1 MTCPELVQLELLA
14 EVDALAEAL
23 GQWADQ
29 SPPWQPARPCTALV
43 RRLLER
49 VRLIRLRL
57 ESPLVV
63 AIIGGTGVGKSALAN
78 ALAGDQV
85 AKTDR
90 SRPTTRQPTLV
101 CRPSTTPE
109 MFGIEPDSVTV
120 VHRDLPALAN
130 LVLVDCPDPDTT
142 ESPEAPDT
150 NLARLRHILPHC
162 DVLLVAT
169 TQQKYRSARVADE
182 LAAAA
187 AGARLVFVQTHADV
201 DQDIRDDWRQVLE
214 PHYTPGH
221 VYLVDS
227 LAALADA
234 GNGLEPRGE
243 FAGLMDLL
251 TRQLAGAAAAR
262 VRRANLL
269 DLAEETLG
277 ACRQRLDAA
286 IPAIAALEE
295 AIELQRA
302 RLAARLTGPMRDELL
317 ASRRVWENRILGQIA
332 ARWGFSPFAL
342 LLRSYQGVG
351 GLFFGALVFRARTP
365 AQVALWGAIEG
376 VRTWRRHRRER
387 QAEARAARALAGCWD
402 QTDLRAAALVI
413 DGYSMEAGLPREAA
427 GLDAVAAEAAAA
439 GESFV
444 GGVASE
450 VDSLVGRMAKRH
462 SNWFTRWRY
471 ELLLGGMIG
480 YLLYRPARNF
490 FYDSW
495 LNPETRPLGLDF
507 YLLSLFWL
515 LVWCGL
521 LMWSFSSRLRS
532 GLRREIDKLA
542 EGWAG
547 PQPAAGVFARLE
559 EECRRVQ
566 RYREELQ
573 RLHEHV
579 AALRNRVTA
588 PEEPLGFRVQGRGA
602 SGRDEGVTR

>member
-1 MTCPELVQLELLA
+1 MACPELAQLELLA

-29 SPPWQPARPCTALV
+29 SPPWQPARPCAALV

-57 ESPLVV
+57 EAPLVI
-63 AIIGGTGVGKSALAN
+63 AIIGGTGVGKSALVN

-101 CRPSTTPE
+101 CRPATTPE
-109 MFGIEPDSVTV
+109 TLGIEPDGVTV

-201 DQDIRDDWRQVLE
+201 DQDIRNDWRHVLQ
-214 PHYTPGH
+214 PNYAPGH
-221 VYLVDS
+221 IYLVDS
-227 LAALADA
+227 LTALADA
-234 GNGLEPRGE
+234 QSGLEPRGE

-286 IPAIAALEE
+286 MPAVAALEE
-295 AIELQRA
+295 AVGLQRG

-332 ARWGFSPFAL
+332 ARWGLSPFSL
-342 LLRSYQGVG
+342 LLRTYQGVG

-365 AQVALWGAIEG
+365 AQIALWGAIEG
-376 VRTWRRHRRER
+376 IRTWRRRRREH

-402 QTDLRAAALVI
+402 QSDLRAAALVI
-413 DGYSMEAGLPREAA
+413 DGYAAEAGLPREAA
-427 GLDAVAAEAAAA
+427 SLEAVAAEAAAA
-439 GESFV
+439 GEGFV
-444 GGVASE
+444 AGVASE
-450 VDSLVGRMAKRH
+450 VDALVGRMAKRH
-462 SNWFTRWRY
+462 GHWFTRWRY

-495 LNPETRPLGLDF
+495 FDPQSRPLGLDF

-515 LVWCGL
+515 FVWGGL
-521 LMWSFSSRLRS
+521 LMWGFSSRLRR
-532 GLRREIDKLA
+532 GLRSEIDKLA

-566 RYREELQ
+566 RFRDELR
-573 RLHEHV
+573 RLQEHV
-579 AALRNRVTA
+579 GALRSRVTA
-588 PEEPLGFRVQGRGA
+588 PDEPLGSRITIRESGVRGL
-602 SGRDEGVTR
+602 SL